1 MSKLFKKKTG
11 AASILVTIILS
22 IVVVGMI
29 AGLTLLSNQES
40 RQASNTDQSNR
51 ALNGAQSKV
60 QELAQQIA
68 ADPSKTFEK
77 CNDFG
82 DTGSQQPEQ
91 KINDAQGDVAVTCA
105 TVTNQGDSMSGQ
117 IDRDNTVQ
125 VDLSRVSDVR
135 NLRLNWGLK
144 GTDGAA
150 SGLPAAPNPY
160 YPVLSAYGSRPA
172 TLELTFVW
180 YGNVGDPDKF
190 NASDFSG
197 GSLPMKTIL
206 LSPSG
211 CNPNPPAAMNNY
223 QCGYPNANGTGYV
236 DLATLGIPSGKNVV
250 IRVTSRYTGTS
261 YSMRFADSAGN
272 PSNVRFP
279 YAVIDV
285 TARSGQTYR
294 RVQATKP
301 IEYTTFDFVSNV
313 LYSGKNLCKTMQV
326 YSDYSGAG
334 PNAGKND
341 PTCEN

>member
-60 QELAQQIA
+60 QELAQRIA
-68 ADPSKTFEK
+68 ADPTKTFDK
-77 CNDFG
+77 CNAFDG
-82 DTGSQQPEQ
+82 QDAQQPEQ
-91 KINDAQGDVAVTCA
+91 KIDDAQGDVAVTCA
-105 TVTNQGDSMSGQ
+105 TVINQGDNMNGQ
-117 IDRDNTVQ
+117 IGRDKSIQ

-135 NLRLNWGLK
+135 NIRINWGFSNE
-144 GTDGAA
+144 GNNVSAFPFT
-150 SGLPAAPNPY
+150 PF
-160 YPVLSAYGSRPA
+160 YPLSSAYNSRPA

-180 YGNVGDPDKF
+180 YGNVGDSSKF
-190 NASDFSG
+190 NAGDFSG
-197 GSLPMKTIL
+197 GSLPMKTIIV
-206 LSPSG
+206 SPSG
-211 CNPNPPAAMNNY
+211 CNSTPPAAMDNY
-223 QCGYPNANGTGYV
+223 QCGYPNATGAGFV
-236 DLATLGIPSGKNVV
+236 NLASLGIPADKNVV
-250 IRVTSRYTGTS
+250 LRLTARYASTS
-261 YSMRFADSAGN
+261 YSMQFADAAGN
-272 PSNVRFP
+272 AANVRFP
-279 YAVIDV
+279 YAIIDV

-326 YSDYSGAG
+326 YSNYEGAG
-334 PNAGKND
+334 TNSGKND
-341 PTCEN
+341 PACEN